1 MTERRNWQA
10 LEVAATTMPS
20 TRCNL
25 DRDQAALLETHE
37 AYCWRRYGLAPREA
51 QERHQD
57 TYQAGQPGAS
67 ATKRAAS

>member
-1 MTERRNWQA
+1 MTIRRQWA
-10 LEVAATTMPS
+10 LYEVAETTMPS
-20 TRCNL
+20 TRCEL

-51 QERHQD
+51 QDRHQD